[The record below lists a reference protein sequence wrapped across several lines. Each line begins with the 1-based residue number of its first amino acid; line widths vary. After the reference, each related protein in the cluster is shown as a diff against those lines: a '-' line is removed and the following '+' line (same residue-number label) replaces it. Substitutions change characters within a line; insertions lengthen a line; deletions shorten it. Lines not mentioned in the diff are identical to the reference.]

1 MRYPAGRGV
10 TIDEL
15 RVAACAAEPAPGDA
29 AAAAVRR
36 SVQEL
41 LREGYDFPHA
51 LRVGIHLS
59 AAGPERPR
67 LLVLR
72 PDP

>member
-1 MRYPAGRGV
+1 V

-15 RVAACAAEPAPGDA
+15 RVAACAAEAAPDDA
-29 AAAAVRR
+29 AAVAVRH
-36 SVQEL
+36 SVQRL
-41 LREGYDFPHA
+41 LQEGYDFPSA

>member
-1 MRYPAGRGV
+1 M

-29 AAAAVRR
+29 DAAAVLR

-41 LREGYDFPHA
+41 LQQGYDFPHA

-67 LLVLR
+67 LLVLC

>member
-1 MRYPAGRGV
+1 M

-15 RVAACAAEPAPGDA
+15 RVAACAAEPARDDP
-29 AAAAVRR
+29 AAVAVRH
-36 SVQEL
+36 SVQRL
-41 LREGYDFPHA
+41 LQEGYDFQSA

-59 AAGPERPR
+59 AGGPERPR

>member
-1 MRYPAGRGV
+1 M

-15 RVAACAAEPAPGDA
+15 RVAACAAEPAPDDPA
-29 AAAAVRR
+29 ATAVRQ
-36 SVQEL
+36 SVQRL
-41 LREGYDFPHA
+41 LHEGYDFPSA

-59 AAGPERPR
+59 AAGPARPR
-67 LLVLR
+67 LLLLR

>member
-1 MRYPAGRGV
+1 M

-15 RVAACAAEPAPGDA
+15 RVAACVAEPPPDDPDA
-29 AAAAVRR
+29 TAVRR
-36 SVQEL
+36 SVQRL
-41 LREGYDFPHA
+41 LQEGYDFPSA

-72 PDP
+72 PGP

>member
-1 MRYPAGRGV
+1 M

-29 AAAAVRR
+29 AAVAVRR

-41 LREGYDFPHA
+41 LQEGYDFPHA

-72 PDP
+72 PVP